1 MSWVAAASV
10 AGAVGGSLIGADA
23 TRSASN
29 KANDAS
35 AAANELQRYMYDTT
49 RSDQEP
55 YRNAGY
61 DALKKLT
68 GFQDPSVSAS
78 DVMNEPGY
86 QFGLQQGLGSLQN
99 TAAARGGLYSGAT
112 GKALTQYGND
122 YASSKYNDA
131 FNRMQTDASNRWG
144 RMAGLAGIGQAAQS
158 QVNAAGSNY
167 ANQASNIG
175 LSNAGYQGAA
185 GMQNANIWGNA
196 LSSLVSNGNRANWW
210 QNGGTSRPVQGIP
223 LDEYGG

>member
-1 MSWVAAASV
+1 MSWMAVASV
-10 AGAVGGSLIGADA
+10 GGAIGGALIGSDA

-29 KANDAS
+29 KAADATAS
-35 AAANELQRYMYDTT
+35 ANELQKYMYDTT

-78 DVMNEPGY
+78 DVMNEPGF
-86 QFGLQQGLGSLQN
+86 QFGLKQGQDSIQN

-158 QVNAAGSNY
+158 QVNAAGGNY
-167 ANQASNIG
+167 ANQVGNNS
-175 LSNAGYQGAA
+175 LSSAGYQGAA
-185 GMQNANIWGNA
+185 GMAGANIWSNA
-196 LSSLVSNGNRANWW
+196 LNGLVSAGNKNKWW
-210 QNGGTSRPVQGIP
+210 QSQPVQGIP
-223 LDEYGG
+223 LDQYGG